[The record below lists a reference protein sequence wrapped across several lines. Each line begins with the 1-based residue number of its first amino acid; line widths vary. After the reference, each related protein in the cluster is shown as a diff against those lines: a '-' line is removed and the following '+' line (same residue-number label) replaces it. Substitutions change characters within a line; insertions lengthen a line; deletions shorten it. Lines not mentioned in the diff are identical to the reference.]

1 MAFMKIKQ
9 SAWDQIK
16 AAVAHAAES
25 AGDRAEHL
33 RGVAVDAYDRLEP
46 RLQEGVSHVRDGASH
61 VRGAVHDGVHAS
73 ADAVRG
79 GASAVGR
86 GVRAVDRKVEDVAD
100 GVVAGAIAGA
110 LAAWVMNQFQAASA
124 KPVAQ
129 RKLEAAAPP
138 STEDNATTRAAEK
151 VVGREIPDALKPAAG
166 AAVHYGYGAAMGA
179 LYGGLSELVPTIG
192 TGLGIPYATALWLFG
207 DEIAVP
213 ALGLS
218 KPPAATT
225 PAEHASALSAHF
237 VYGVTLDIARRILR
251 RIV

>member
-1 MAFMKIKQ
+1 MSFLKIKK

-16 AAVAHAAES
+16 SAVAHAAES
-25 AGDRAEHL
+25 AGDRAGHL
-33 RGVAVDAYDRLEP
+33 REAAADVYERVQP
-46 RLQEGVSHVRDGASH
+46 RVSDGVSQ

-73 ADAVRG
+73 ADAVRT

-86 GVRAVDRKVEDVAD
+86 GVQAVDQKVEDVAD
-100 GVVAGAIAGA
+100 GVLAGAIAGA
-110 LAAWVMNQFQAASA
+110 LAAWMMNQFQAVSA

-129 RKLEAAAPP
+129 RKLDAPP
-138 STEDNATTRAAEK
+138 APDEGDNATTKAAEAL
-151 VVGREIPDALKPAAG
+151 VGHTIPAAAKPAAG

-179 LYGGLSELVPTIG
+179 LYGGLAELVPTVG

-218 KPPAATT
+218 KPPTAAT

-237 VYGVTLDIARRILR
+237 VYGVTLDIGRRILR
-251 RIV
+251 HIV